1 MRAVATAN
9 HDLAELPAGGSRLLS
24 FPPFRLDLTEERLW
38 KDDAEVR
45 LRRKPFAILRYLA
58 QHPRQLVT
66 HSEIV
71 RAVWGGEI
79 AMSESLLR
87 THISDLRSVLGDD
100 VIETVVGRG
109 YRFAATVSNVEEAGS
124 PRRPTS
130 GREARP
136 LRLVRCQPPAETPTP
151 SADHARILKEL
162 AGMLAALGP
171 NATVLLIVAGAT
183 SPDGGGVSDPDL

>member
-9 HDLAELPAGGSRLLS
+9 QEPSELPSGGGGLLS
-24 FPPFRLDLTEERLW
+24 FPPFRLDLVQERLW
-38 KDDAEVR
+38 KGDVELR

-87 THISDLRSVLGDD
+87 THISDLRSALGDA

-109 YRFAATVSNVEEAGS
+109 YRFTATVSDLEDGGP
-124 PRRPTS
+124 PRRVAS
-130 GREARP
+130 ASEARP
-136 LRLVRCQPPAETPTP
+136 LRLVRCPPPAEAPTP
-151 SADHARILKEL
+151 SAGHDRILKEL
-162 AGMLAALGP
+162 AGALAALGP
-171 NATVLLIVAGAT
+171 NATVLLIVAGEA
-183 SPDGGGVSDPDL
+183 SPDER

>member
-1 MRAVATAN
+1 MKAVATAN
-9 HDLAELPAGGSRLLS
+9 QDPSSVPSGRSGLLS
-24 FPPFRLDLTEERLW
+24 FPPFCLDLEEERLW
-38 KDDAEVR
+38 KGEVEVR

-87 THISDLRSVLGDD
+87 THISDLRSVLGDE

-109 YRFAATVSNVEEAGS
+109 YRFVATVSNEDAGGS
-124 PRRPTS
+124 PRRLASARDAPT
-130 GREARP
+130 
-136 LRLVRCQPPAETPTP
+136 LRLVRCPSPAEAPTPT
-151 SADHARILKEL
+151 AGHARILKEL
-162 AGMLAALGP
+162 AGALAALGP
-171 NATVLLIVAGAT
+171 NATVFLVVAGAA
-183 SPDGGGVSDPDL
+183 SPDQP